1 MKCLPYRVHEEVRQ
15 RSTKHVMHTLGAY
28 HFQPNTKGPLM
39 WIVSFLYPLTVI
51 VKASLI
57 KEEPAGLPEK
67 TII

>member
-1 MKCLPYRVHEEVRQ
+1 
-15 RSTKHVMHTLGAY
+15 MHTLGAY